1 MKDVPYTTSM
11 QQGDNM
17 VPPLFIYIKQVAM
30 ETLTK
35 LDASR
40 MKPDFRFFPNQ
51 KGRLT
56 NQPTTESFEM
66 TNVLFIDDMAIIC
79 ETRKYIKELSQLI
92 LDHLKKVGLQKHTG
106 TKQNTLLRISNRSKK
121 AIQNS
126 LRTHTIKQWRKQHTT
141 YQFIQIPWIN
151 NKY

>member
-1 MKDVPYTTSM
+1 MAL
-11 QQGDNM
+11 
-17 VPPLFIYIKQVAM
+17 PLFIYVMQVAM

-56 NQPTTESFEM
+56 NQPTNTIQGTESFEM

-79 ETRKYIKELSQLI
+79 ETRKDIEELSQLI
-92 LDHLKKVGLQKHTG
+92 LDHLIKFGLQ
-106 TKQNTLLRISNRSKK
+106 
-121 AIQNS
+121 
-126 LRTHTIKQWRKQHTT
+126 IKQTSQKWKQCTS
-141 YQFIQIPWIN
+141 QNQ
-151 NKY
+151 